1 MSLLRMEEITKR
13 FPGVVANDQVDLVLE
28 EGEIHALLGEN
39 GSGKSTLM
47 NMLYGIYRPD
57 AGRILLR
64 DKEVQF
70 SSPTDAISAGIG
82 MVHQHF
88 MLVPTMTVTE
98 NVILGLKEQ
107 KGRWNPLLDARSAEK
122 RINALAEQY
131 GLDVEPNA
139 RVWQLPVGAQQRV
152 EILKSLYRNAE
163 ILVLDEP
170 TAVLAPKEVEHL
182 IEVLRNLARS
192 GKSIIF
198 ISHKLNEVI
207 QLADRV
213 SVLRN
218 GVLSG
223 QVDVADATASQLAE
237 MMVGRQVET
246 PKKKPRKSGETILTT
261 ANLVVKDDRSLIA
274 VDDLTFDLAKG
285 EIFGVAGVDGNGQ
298 KELTEAIAGVRS
310 IESGNLEI
318 SGLSK
323 SRGKRFREIG
333 HVTEDRHQT
342 GVVLPFS
349 LWENYALKL
358 CGTPPYGSWLNMNTS
373 VMQEQTRAAIDQFS
387 IKATGPDVAM
397 STLSG
402 GNQQKVVLARE
413 LALDPK
419 LLLAAQPTRGLDVGA
434 AEYVHERLLS
444 ARDSGMAIMLIST
457 ELEEV
462 LTLSDRI
469 MVMYEGK
476 SMGLIDASQAS
487 REMLGL
493 MMAGV
498 SLENIE
504 NGMSQ

>member
-1 MSLLRMEEITKR
+1 MSLLRMEGITKK
-13 FPGVVANDQVDLVLE
+13 FPGVIANDQVDLELE

-47 NMLYGIYRPD
+47 NTLYGIYRPD
-57 AGRILLR
+57 AGRILYR
-64 DKEVQF
+64 GEEVHF
-70 SSPTDAISAGIG
+70 SSPTDAIASGIG

-88 MLVPTMTVTE
+88 MLVPTLTVTE
-98 NVILGLKEQ
+98 NVILGLKSQ
-107 KGRWNPLLDARSAEK
+107 KSRWNPILDMRSAEN
-122 RINALAEQY
+122 RINKLAELY
-131 GLDVEPNA
+131 GLNIDPKA

-163 ILVLDEP
+163 LLILDEP

-182 IEVLRNLARS
+182 IDVLKNLARS

-207 QLADRV
+207 QLADRI

-223 QVDVADATASQLAE
+223 QVDALGATTTQLAE
-237 MMVGRQVET
+237 MMVGRHVESPQKT
-246 PKKKPRKSGETILTT
+246 PAKTGKQILTT
-261 ANLVVKDDRSLIA
+261 SNLVVKDDRALVA
-274 VDDLTFDLAKG
+274 VKDLTFDLSEG
-285 EIFGVAGVDGNGQ
+285 EIVGVAGVDGNGQ

-310 IESGNLEI
+310 VESGSLHI
-318 SGLSK
+318 SGLPK
-323 SRGKRFREIG
+323 SRGKRFRTIG

-349 LWENYALKL
+349 LWENYALKT
-358 CGTPPYGSWLNMNTS
+358 CGTRPFGDWSHMNVG
-373 VMQEQTRAAIDQFS
+373 VMQEHTTVAIDQFS
-387 IKATGPDVAM
+387 IKANGPDVAM

-402 GNQQKVVLARE
+402 GNQQKLVLARE
-413 LALDPK
+413 LALNPT

-434 AEYVHERLLS
+434 AEYVHGRLLS
-444 ARDSGMAIMLIST
+444 ARDSGMAILLIST
-457 ELEEV
+457 ELEEIW
-462 LTLSDRI
+462 TLSDRI
-469 MVMYEGK
+469 IVMYEGE
-476 SMGLIDASQAS
+476 SMGIVEANQAS

-498 SLENIE
+498 PLAEIE
-504 NGMSQ
+504 NGTSR